1 MVINRVMHTESQNT
15 RVIDSNDHIQEFL
28 KQQMV
33 KQDRPV
39 GPDGFAEGIITDKTE
54 QARAQAD
61 VLIDDARQ
69 EAEAIRDEAK
79 KQGYLEGQNTLE
91 QEYNQKKQQLE
102 QEQQQKKIQLQNSY
116 QEKQKNME
124 KELVDVI
131 LNVFNKVFHIQF
143 DDKKEI
149 LLHLI
154 NNAIANIED
163 EKHFRIKVAGD
174 NVSFLEK
181 HKDEILDYVGH
192 DIELE
197 IVPDYTLN
205 ENACTIETDA
215 GIFDCGVDVQLDNL
229 MKDIK
234 ALCS

>member
-1 MVINRVMHTESQNT
+1 MCGGGEN
-15 RVIDSNDHIQEFL
+15 L
-28 KQQMV
+28 C
-33 KQDRPV
+33 
-39 GPDGFAEGIITDKTE
+39 
-54 QARAQAD
+54 
-61 VLIDDARQ
+61 
-69 EAEAIRDEAK
+69 
-79 KQGYLEGQNTLE
+79 GQKFPPPQSFRL
-91 QEYNQKKQQLE
+91 LA
-102 QEQQQKKIQLQNSY
+102 
-116 QEKQKNME
+116 
-124 KELVDVI
+124 
-131 LNVFNKVFHIQF
+131 
-143 DDKKEI
+143 

-154 NNAIANIED
+154 DNAIANIED

>member
-1 MVINRVMHTESQNT
+1 MKQKNRV
-15 RVIDSNDHIQEFL
+15 IW
-28 KQQMV
+28 K
-33 KQDRPV
+33 DR
-39 GPDGFAEGIITDKTE
+39 IS
-54 QARAQAD
+54 
-61 VLIDDARQ
+61 
-69 EAEAIRDEAK
+69 
-79 KQGYLEGQNTLE
+79 LE

-154 NNAIANIED
+154 DNAIANIED

-229 MKDIK
+229 MKVSKHYAHRGEAAEWVHLINIFS
-234 ALCS
+234 LPIRRILTV